1 MPGFEFLWR
10 LHYIG
15 MIDRII
21 GRWQSFNLQ
30 PPSLIPYQEV
40 GREGDRV
47 TEISNPPITQLFP
60 LTTSPH
66 P

>member
-1 MPGFEFLWR
+1 
-10 LHYIG
+10 
-15 MIDRII
+15 MIDQII
-21 GRWQSFNLQ
+21 GHWQSFNAQ
-30 PPSLIPYQEV
+30 PPSLIPSQEV
-40 GREGDRV
+40 GEGGDRV